1 MLTKVRNDYN
11 DIQKDFNI
19 ECGKYEGVSN
29 QIQSIESQKQ
39 KQEIETQKRLDD
51 LTSRRKSNLSE
62 ISALKSK
69 SQLIIDKSVSEYNEI
84 IDKYK
89 DAASQ
94 CNDKILSI
102 NNIVG
107 DHIACVNSSSKLLIF
122 KIEQLPVL
130 KKGGGVQLQKIK
142 NNEFLSDIQIFHL
155 SDGISWRTG
164 SKIKNEKNINFW
176 IGKRSQSGKK
186 IPKRF
191 NKELKFNN
199 P

>member
-1 MLTKVRNDYN
+1 M
-11 DIQKDFNI
+11 
-19 ECGKYEGVSN
+19 
-29 QIQSIESQKQ
+29 
-39 KQEIETQKRLDD
+39 
-51 LTSRRKSNLSE
+51 
-62 ISALKSK
+62 
-69 SQLIIDKSVSEYNEI
+69 
-84 IDKYK
+84 
-89 DAASQ
+89 
-94 CNDKILSI
+94 SI
-102 NNIVG
+102 NNIIG
-107 DHIACVNSSSKLLIF
+107 DHLACVNSSSKLLIF
-122 KIEQLPVL
+122 KIDQLPVL

-142 NNEFLSDIQIFHL
+142 NNEFLSDIQTFYL

>member
-1 MLTKVRNDYN
+1 MSKPWLYGKVPG
-11 DIQKDFNI
+11 IGI
-19 ECGKYEGVSN
+19 GKL
-29 QIQSIESQKQ
+29 K
-39 KQEIETQKRLDD
+39 LA
-51 LTSRRKSNLSE
+51 KSNPKNFIYYVES
-62 ISALKSK
+62 
-69 SQLIIDKSVSEYNEI
+69 NT
-84 IDKYK
+84 
-89 DAASQ
+89 
-94 CNDKILSI
+94 NDKIVEILPYNNNDKIIITSKLGKGFIADLNDIITSQKKGKQLFNLKSNDEVLSI
-102 NNIVG
+102 NNIIG

-122 KIEQLPVL
+122 KIDQLPVL

-164 SKIKNEKNINFW
+164 SKTKNEKNINFW